1 MNKFKRRIV
10 IIEHDEKFRTLLGS
24 MIEASG
30 NYLLI
35 NQYAECEEALHNLKR
50 DFPDIIVMNV
60 DFPQMKGTDAIPEFK
75 QLFPQLSILVV
86 TDYQDEEIV
95 FGALSAGA
103 NGYIM
108 RDSWA
113 NNFMG
118 HLNELSNGGSP
129 LSPAIARVIV
139 ESMHISR
146 ISPLTSR
153 ESEVLKLI
161 TQGNSYTRIASELN
175 ISKETSKS
183 HIRNIYRKLNVK
195 SKSEVVRKA
204 FEERIVPSVGTTIR

>member
-10 IIEHDEKFRTLLGS
+10 IIEHDEKFRSLISS
-24 MIEASG
+24 MIDASG
-30 NYLLI
+30 QYSLV
-35 NQYAECEEALHNLKR
+35 NQYTECEEALSNVKK
-50 DFPDIIVMNV
+50 DFPDIIVMNI
-60 DFPQMKGTDAIPEFK
+60 DFPKMKGTDAIPEIK
-75 QLFPQLSILVV
+75 RVFPQINILVV

-95 FGALSAGA
+95 FNALSAGA
-103 NGYIM
+103 NGYIL

-113 NNFMG
+113 YNFMI
-118 HLNELSNGGSP
+118 HLNEIAQGGSP
-129 LSPAIARVIV
+129 LSPSIAKIIV
-139 ESMHISR
+139 ESMHVSR

-153 ESEVLKLI
+153 EGQVLKLI
-161 TQGNSYTRIASELN
+161 TQGNSYSRIANELH

-204 FEERIVPSVGTTIR
+204 FEERIVTSVGSSLR

>member
-1 MNKFKRRIV
+1 MNKFKRRVV
-10 IIEHDEKFRTLLGS
+10 IIEHDEKFRSLVGA

-30 NYLLI
+30 NYLLV
-35 NQYAECEEALHNLKR
+35 NQYPGCEEAIHNLKR
-50 DFPDIIVMNV
+50 DFPDMIVMNI
-60 DFPQMKGTDAIPEFK
+60 DFPQMKGTEAIPEIK
-75 QLFPQLSILVV
+75 RLFPQINILVV

-103 NGYIM
+103 NGYIL
-108 RDSWA
+108 RDAWA
-113 NNFMG
+113 YNFIG
-118 HLNELSNGGSP
+118 HLNELSGGGSP
-129 LSPAIARVIV
+129 LSPSIAKVIV

-153 ESEVLKLI
+153 EGQVLKLI
-161 TQGNSYTRIASELN
+161 TQGNSYTRIANELN

-204 FEERIVPSVGTTIR
+204 FEERIVPSVGSIR